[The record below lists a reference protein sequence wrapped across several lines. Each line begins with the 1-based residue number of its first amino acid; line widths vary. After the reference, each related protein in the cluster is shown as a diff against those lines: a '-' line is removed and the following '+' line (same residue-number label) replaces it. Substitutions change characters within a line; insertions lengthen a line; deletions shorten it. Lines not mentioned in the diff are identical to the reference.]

1 MKTVLVVDDTKNIRS
16 LLKTCL
22 EIEGYEVITAVDG
35 KQALDIACEKKLDLI
50 FLDIKLPEVSG
61 TEVLRR
67 IRAGGIQVPVI
78 IMTAF
83 ATVKNAVECT
93 RLGAVAYLQKPFT
106 ADKVR
111 TLLEETILLHAITE
125 DDIDIQISFCSDLIG
140 KEEYLEAYE
149 NLKQALAQR
158 PNDYRIYELLCT
170 AMKGLNRTEEAE
182 QYNKAANIFKDSKQV
197 E

>member
-1 MKTVLVVDDTKNIRS
+1 MKTVLVVDDTKNIRN

-22 EIEGYEVITAVDG
+22 EIEGYNVITAVDG
-35 KQALDIACEKKLDLI
+35 KQALEIAGETKLDLI

-67 IRAGGIQVPVI
+67 IRGEGSHIPVI

-93 RLGAVAYLQKPFT
+93 KLGAVAYLQKPFT

-111 TLLEETILLHAITE
+111 ALLEENILLKETRKEDTE
-125 DDIDIQISFCSDLIG
+125 EQIQLCRELVRM
-140 KEEYLEAYE
+140 EAYLEAYE
-149 NLKQALAQR
+149 HLKQALAQN
-158 PNDYRIYELLCT
+158 PNDFRIYDLLGD
-170 AMKGLNRTEEAE
+170 AMKGLNRAGEAT
-182 QYNKAANIFKDSKQV
+182 QYYKAASVFKSNK
-197 E
+197 